1 MCTVTLFPVNATD
14 FILTSNRDESPN
26 RRALAPRIYTMGS
39 AEVLLPKDEISGGS
53 WIGASSKK
61 RVLCL
66 LNGGSIPYIRKA
78 SYRKSR
84 GEVVRDFLTADTLLE
99 TIEAY
104 NLSDIEPFTLVIADW
119 NTRLNYYEFIWDGLA
134 KQLTLLPPEPRIWS
148 STTLYTQQQKDLR
161 KDWFEAFKSKTEL
174 NAQSLL
180 KFHHTAGNEHPEF
193 GVIMDRDFVKTTSI
207 TQVIKNKNKIAMR
220 FENLDSGEVT
230 EKEL

>member
-1 MCTVTLFPVNATD
+1 MCTVTLYPINSTD
-14 FILTSNRDESPN
+14 FILTSNRDESPS

-66 LNGGSIPYIRKA
+66 LNGGSIPYLRKA
-78 SYRKSR
+78 AYRKSR
-84 GEVVRDFLTADTLLE
+84 GEVVRDFLTADMLLK

-119 NTRLNYYEFIWDGLA
+119 NTTLNYYEFIWDGLA
-134 KQLTLLPPEPRIWS
+134 KQLILLPPEPRIWS

-180 KFHHTAGNEHPEF
+180 KFHHTAGNEHPDF
-193 GVIMDRDFVKTTSI
+193 GVIMDRGFVKTTSI

-220 FENLDSGEVT
+220 FENLDSGEMI